1 MTLTLERKIGK
12 DAWLQGFSESTQKV
26 YSLAFDTFLD
36 FMKETEEGSWND
48 LRLIE
53 ERRED
58 IETRTFAFEQKV
70 VEFYEWMKTYVTPER
85 TITVTRKHHIS
96 GKEYSYEAH
105 ISGGKKLSDNAR
117 KAYVTAARSFF
128 SHHRLDLRFTKQQKR
143 KLGKKA
149 RPKRSFYEFTLDDIR
164 EMSAVAKPKERYI
177 LLAGKDLGLRASDF
191 SILKQGRFTAHLNED
206 APISL
211 GEIYTQKEGILAT
224 PFIGPDGKYAA
235 EQWLKILKAKGD
247 YDADRPMLTIAE
259 KELTENLKRL
269 VKKAHIKIGNQEVRF
284 HNLRVFAITRL
295 SKVLETNRWK
305 QIVGKQVPES
315 AYVKPFKIR
324 EDYKKVL
331 PLTTIRR
338 TSTTVEKEELDD
350 LKKEMELLRKRDQR
364 REKLIETRDMELES
378 VKSSLSLLQEEMEQI
393 RDTLKK
399 LGGSG

>member
-12 DAWLQGFSESTQKV
+12 DAWLQGFGDSTQKV
-26 YSLAFDTFLD
+26 YSLAFATFLE
-36 FMKETEEGSWND
+36 FMSATEEGSWDD

-53 ERRED
+53 ERKED
-58 IETRTFAFEQKV
+58 LESRVFAFEQKI
-70 VEFYEWMKTYVTPER
+70 VEFYEWMKDYVTPER
-85 TITVTRKHHIS
+85 TITVTRRHHIS
-96 GKEYSYEAH
+96 NKEHSYEAH

-117 KAYVTAARSFF
+117 KTYVTAARSFF

-149 RPKRSFYEFTLDDIR
+149 RPKRSFYEFTLDDVR

-191 SILKQGRFTAHLNED
+191 SILKQGTFTAHLSEEP
-206 APISL
+206 PISL
-211 GEIYTQKEGILAT
+211 GEIYTIKEGVLAT
-224 PFIGPDGKYAA
+224 PFIGPDGKHAA

-247 YDADRPMLTIAE
+247 YGPDKPMLTIAE

-269 VKKAHIKIGNQEVRF
+269 VKKAHIKTGNQEVRF
-284 HNLRVFAITRL
+284 HQLRVFWITRA

-338 TSTTVEKEELDD
+338 THATIEKEELDD
-350 LKKEMELLRKRDQR
+350 LKKEMELLRKRDER
-364 REKLIETRDMELES
+364 RMKLIETRDLEIES
-378 VKSSLSLLQEEMEQI
+378 VKSSISLLQKEMEEI
-393 RDTLKK
+393 RVEIKK
-399 LGGSG
+399 LSGSG